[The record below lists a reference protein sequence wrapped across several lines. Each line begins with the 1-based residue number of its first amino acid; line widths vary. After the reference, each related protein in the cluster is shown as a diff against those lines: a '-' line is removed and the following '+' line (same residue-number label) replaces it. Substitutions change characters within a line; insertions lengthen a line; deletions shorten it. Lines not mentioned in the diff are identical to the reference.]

1 MGMFAS
7 AATDP
12 IHANAPISLHFVF
25 ASTLRQYSAVGSVK
39 HLFEHDYII
48 FFDPELLILQDAL
61 DTHDTQC
68 FFLYLNMRNY
78 FSLKVFLKT
87 SIVIHW
93 LSFLCISSKTTSLYL
108 SQSQT
113 LSVCSFSQTE
123 HYSKHIFIQSDSWN
137 RFCFVFLDSLL
148 LCLHFDVSG
157 FLVLKEVEVAFCSF
171 QYKRR
176 FVWRQMSINCFY
188 SCFVRQMC

>member
-12 IHANAPISLHFVF
+12 IHANAPISLHFVL

-68 FFLYLNMRNY
+68 FF
-78 FSLKVFLKT
+78 FIF
-87 SIVIHW
+87 
-93 LSFLCISSKTTSLYL
+93 
-108 SQSQT
+108 
-113 LSVCSFSQTE
+113 
-123 HYSKHIFIQSDSWN
+123 KHEKLF
-137 RFCFVFLDSLL
+137 
-148 LCLHFDVSG
+148 
-157 FLVLKEVEVAFCSF
+157 
-171 QYKRR
+171 
-176 FVWRQMSINCFY
+176 
-188 SCFVRQMC
+188 

>member
-12 IHANAPISLHFVF
+12 IHANAPISLHFVL

-68 FFLYLNMRNY
+68 FFLYLLKHY

-108 SQSQT
+108 STS
-113 LSVCSFSQTE
+113 LFFPISNFVSVL
-123 HYSKHIFIQSDSWN
+123 IQPD
-137 RFCFVFLDSLL
+137 RALQQA
-148 LCLHFDVSG
+148 HFHP
-157 FLVLKEVEVAFCSF
+157 
-171 QYKRR
+171 
-176 FVWRQMSINCFY
+176 I
-188 SCFVRQMC
+188 